1 MSSLIIAG
9 LVLYLFINCRILDS
23 IFCLDQE
30 LSKLTSTLNWLRL
43 ASSRLMLKNS
53 KGHFGHSPLYTK
65 LWSTHCSF
73 FFNYFLLLPITVSV
87 GENQTDPQSPLDSA
101 SSESG
106 LNTPCL
112 CSTGGK
118 KGLETFLGMVIQQKP
133 ILEMEKSF
141 ISLCDYLCCCFTTNI
156 ILLIKILCT
165 LLSEDHI
172 SPLYKGDLLLFLFI
186 LFV

>member
-23 IFCLDQE
+23 IFCLVQE

-43 ASSRLMLKNS
+43 ASSRLMLNNS

-65 LWSTHCSF
+65 LSSTHCSF
-73 FFNYFLLLPITVSV
+73 FFLNYFLFLPITVSV

-141 ISLCDYLCCCFTTNI
+141 ISLCDYLCCCFTTETLFCSLKSCVHYCLKI
-156 ILLIKILCT
+156 I
-165 LLSEDHI
+165 
-172 SPLYKGDLLLFLFI
+172 
-186 LFV
+186 